1 MKKVLAEGSIWNLEM
16 GKFQAQSFILQVCI
30 VHLLCVISCARHWG
44 HKPVRVSPSLR
55 AKVGERHLYNHP
67 KGPGLK
73 GDIQAAVGDPR
84 RCLTQPGIGGS
95 LGRLLRGGEGT
106 KVGPGR

>member
-55 AKVGERHLYNHP
+55 AQVGERHLYNHP

-95 LGRLLRGGEGT
+95 LGRLLRVGEGT
-106 KVGPGR
+106 EVGPGR